1 MDIVTLNNMMG
12 ISLPAFIDEE
22 HIKKKTLFHRRF
34 ASGVM
39 TIPLAAGLFTQL
51 HILDD
56 SLLAMVGMEA
66 KMKKPL
72 FVGDTIYVDIKV
84 INKKETSKPDRGIV
98 YFLYLP
104 KNQNE
109 EVLAEIIEIIM
120 LKRKLKK

>member
-1 MDIVTLNNMMG
+1 
-12 ISLPAFIDEE
+12 
-22 HIKKKTLFHRRF
+22 
-34 ASGVM
+34 M